1 MHGRAALEGG
11 PGGAAARDNFAW
23 HDTPPGGP
31 GEQCRAHVRTC
42 CSTAGQIVSFCGRPL
57 LASHGK
63 TPPQRPLRLGSLPLR
78 RPAREGVHSGAA
90 EYHCVSFSPCD
101 AMRSMCGVEV
111 VGAPKQPRS
120 P

>member
-1 MHGRAALEGG
+1 MAGRPWRAALEGLPRAIIL
-11 PGGAAARDNFAW
+11 PGMI
-23 HDTPPGGP
+23 HHP